1 MMPISCALTP
11 EAIRAA
17 RAGLLPGLAERA
29 ERREATE
36 DGYRLTFAAEGDI
49 LQAIAG
55 TIDAERQCCRWLR
68 FEMSVLPD
76 GGPIVLTLSGPAG
89 AREFLEAL
97 LSIQPASVGYSRSS
111 PPNPARPG
119 CSS

>member
-1 MMPISCALTP
+1 MMPITCTLTP

-17 RAGLLPGLAERA
+17 RRGLLPGLAERA
-29 ERREATE
+29 ERREAME
-36 DGYRLTFAAEGDI
+36 DGYRLTFAAQGDI

-68 FEMSVLPD
+68 FEMTVAAD
-76 GGPIVLTLSGPAG
+76 GGPIVLTLTGPAG

-97 LSIQPASVGYSRSS
+97 FSV
-111 PPNPARPG
+111 
-119 CSS
+119 